1 MTQTENLFVAQEE
14 ADQRLDKLLSLHFP
28 EHSRT
33 YFQYL
38 IEQGCVLVNGKALK
52 KRTKPQAG
60 DEIEICF
67 LLTPELSLEPEAIP
81 LDILYEDDHLL
92 VINKP
97 VGMVVH
103 PAPGN
108 PRGTFANA
116 LLHHC
121 KQLPGLSDSL
131 RPGIV
136 HRLDKDTSG
145 VLMAAKTYEMHQ
157 ALIECF
163 SLRKIKKTYLAI
175 CLGKPQD
182 GTIEASIGRHPV
194 NRKEM
199 CVSLEGKPA
208 VTHLTLLAHKPP
220 FSLVKLEPITGRT
233 HQLRVHLDHLNCPI
247 LGDMVYGSFST
258 NRKHHINRQLLH
270 AYQLNFTHP
279 FNQKIL
285 SFTAPIPEDMA
296 QWISM
301 ISQGIPLD
309 L

>member
-1 MTQTENLFVAQEE
+1 MTQTENLLVSQEE
-14 ADQRLDKLLSLHFP
+14 ADLRLDKLLSSHFP

-52 KRTKPQAG
+52 KRSKSHAG

-67 LLTPELSLEPEAIP
+67 LLTPELSLEPQDIP
-81 LDILYEDDHLL
+81 LDILYEDEYLI

-97 VGMVVH
+97 AGMVVH

-108 PRGTFANA
+108 PKDTFANA

-121 KQLPGLSDSL
+121 KQLGGFSDSL

-145 VLMAAKTYEMHQ
+145 VLIAAKTYEMHQ

-163 SLRKIKKTYLAI
+163 SLRKIKKTYLAV
-175 CLGKPQD
+175 CLGKPPE
-182 GTIEASIGRHPV
+182 GTISAPIGRHPV
-194 NRKEM
+194 HRKQM
-199 CVSLEGKPA
+199 CVLSEKGKPA
-208 VTHLTLLAHKPP
+208 VTHLTLLGHKPP
-220 FSLVKLEPITGRT
+220 FSLVKLEPVTGRT
-233 HQLRVHLDHLNCPI
+233 HQLRVHLEHLKCPI
-247 LGDMVYGSFST
+247 LGDIVYGSDSI
-258 NRKHHINRQLLH
+258 NKKHQIYRQLLH

-279 FNQKIL
+279 LTQKNL
-285 SFTAPIPEDMA
+285 LFTAPIPSDMA
-296 QWISM
+296 PWIAQM
-301 ISQGIPLD
+301 DRGIAL
-309 L
+309 

>member
-1 MTQTENLFVAQEE
+1 MTQIENLIVSLEE
-14 ADQRLDKLLSLHFP
+14 TEQRLDKLLTQHFP

-38 IEQGCVLVNGKALK
+38 IDQGSVLINGMPIK
-52 KRTKPQAG
+52 KRTKPKVG

-67 LLTPELSLEPEAIP
+67 LLTPELSLVPEAIP

-97 VGMVVH
+97 AGMVVH

-108 PRGTFANA
+108 PNGTFANA

-121 KQLPGLSDSL
+121 KQLQGFSDSL

-163 SLRKIKKTYLAI
+163 STRKIKKTYLAI
-175 CLGKPQD
+175 CLNKPQE
-182 GTIEASIGRHPV
+182 GTISASIGRHPV

-199 CVSLEGKPA
+199 CVSLEGKSA
-208 VTHLTLLAHKPP
+208 VTHLTLLAHKAP

-233 HQLRVHLDHLNCPI
+233 HQLRVHLDHVKCPI
-247 LGDMVYGSFST
+247 LGDMVYGSIPT
-258 NRKHHINRQLLH
+258 NRHHDVKRQLLH

-279 FNQKIL
+279 FNQKKL
-285 SFTAPIPEDMA
+285 SFTAPIPEDMT
-296 QWISM
+296 QWIST
-301 ISQGIPLD
+301 ISQGIPLN